1 MMSDTPN
8 ETLPG
13 WLTQGNS
20 EDKVCPHGSPLDAH
34 GNAPLCNACKMQEAM
49 PAFSLAAPP
58 EAVAAAIA
66 TEPGP
71 LTDEAVRQNGLPLP
85 EVSPIETA
93 AVADVLIKFKRFWN
107 AADNTSNE
115 LDAALECARYF
126 VGMVKY
132 ADQSK

>member
-1 MMSDTPN
+1 MSDTPN
-8 ETLPG
+8 EALPD
-13 WLTQGNS
+13 WLAKS
-20 EDKVCPHGSPLDAH
+20 
-34 GNAPLCNACKMQEAM
+34 APETAPTPAA

-66 TEPGP
+66 TEPEP

-115 LDAALECARYF
+115 LDAALECAKYF
-126 VGMVKY
+126 VWMMQD
-132 ADQSK
+132 ADKSK